1 MFIADQATPKG
12 DTMAPTPPQR
22 DDSSGFASFVD
33 MLEALEGGQ
42 LVRDATDAMHT
53 LSHTLRDH
61 MLMGRKGKGTLKI
74 TINLTADRGLIE
86 AIADVSVKEPA
97 LPRTRSAFYATGS
110 GRLTREDPTQPN
122 LPLHGV
128 EDHPSVR
135 RIRPVD

>member
-1 MFIADQATPKG
+1 MFIANQVTPKG
-12 DTMAPTPPQR
+12 NTMPPTPPQR
-22 DDSSGFASFVD
+22 DDSSGFESFVD

-42 LVRDATDAMHT
+42 LVRDATDAMHK

-97 LPRTRSAFYATGS
+97 LPRTRSAFYTTGS

-135 RIRPVD
+135 RIRSVD